1 MEVEIKTNTGIQDLL
16 TTLQRKKEE
25 IYQSQVNIDNIKKYA
40 SELQVFLGL
49 KQIQVILMKNENYI
63 QSLVEDGNLKEIKL
77 SFNANDQILNLLNNV
92 NSVGK
97 ITI

>member
-92 NSVGK
+92 NSVVK